1 MNDEKRLPD
10 ETVEDVAGGTNSWLA
25 IEQAEEQSPK
35 FAAFKNNNCDRCGK
49 YDTVY
54 CPYNSILV
62 AFMKLGGADCPSRGS

>member
-1 MNDEKRLPD
+1 MSDEKKLPD
-10 ETVEDVAGGTNSWLA
+10 EAVKDVAGGANSYQA
-25 IEQAEEQSPK
+25 IKQAEEQSPK

-62 AFMKLGGADCPSRGS
+62 AFMRLRGADCPDRG